1 MATTT
6 LSKAQILRSLK
17 DFLEQKSSPPKP
29 RSCPHCGS
37 PMQLLGAHFLLI
49 GTSMN
54 RNLSLPVCPVC
65 EREVLETLPRPET
78 IH

>member
-1 MATTT
+1 
-6 LSKAQILRSLK
+6 
-17 DFLEQKSSPPKP
+17 
-29 RSCPHCGS
+29 
-37 PMQLLGAHFLLI
+37 MQLLGAHFLLI